1 MKKLFLFTALLCA
14 ALCCA
19 GSQIKVA
26 NSSGKVLTAFPVAA
40 EISETLCAA
49 DADSLEVTDPAGKKL
64 FCQWDDLNG
73 SGKVDAGD
81 EIAFLADLQPGENV
95 FVCRFFKGGAE
106 KSGKSTAN
114 VIENEWVKI
123 SQNKQKLLLRNIF
136 LKEGKN
142 TQFLAG
148 AFVLEPR
155 MDNSWKWDNSDLM
168 TEVVSCGPIR
178 KILRVA
184 MEKKNRENGK
194 TVRIIN
200 DLSIF
205 SGRKEILSKLT
216 FINTS
221 SGQLVQINTVNT
233 GMYQVMSD
241 GKNVISGLDFAGTNR
256 RGSAEAVAKGKVENA
271 SFLLRRPVAGQAVW
285 CDVSSGKSGFGM
297 VPAGA
302 ENVDNLLIR
311 SISGNKSIRM
321 SMLFAFEKAVLW
333 PGKSVSCAWWMIPH
347 NGGYTEV
354 EKFAE
359 AMNKV
364 KVAK

>member
-19 GSQIKVA
+19 QFQVKVVNTSA
-26 NSSGKVLTAFPVAA
+26 KTLAAFPVVA
-40 EISETLCAA
+40 EISETPGDS
-49 DADSLEVTDPAGKKL
+49 DADSLEVADSSGKKL
-64 FCQWDDLNG
+64 SCQWDDLNT

-95 FVCRFFKGGAE
+95 FVCRFFKGGAK

-114 VIENEWVKI
+114 VIENEWVKVA
-123 SQNKQKLLLRNIF
+123 QNKQKLLLRNIF
-136 LKEGKN
+136 LKEGKK
-142 TQFLAG
+142 TQCLAG

-155 MDNSWKWDNSDLM
+155 MDNSWKWDNSKLM
-168 TEVVSCGPIR
+168 TEVVSSGPIR

-184 MEKKNRENGK
+184 MEKKSRENGK
-194 TVRIIN
+194 TVSVIN
-200 DLSIF
+200 DLSLF
-205 SGRKEILSKLT
+205 LGGKEILSKLT
-216 FINTS
+216 FFNTS
-221 SGQLVQINTVNT
+221 TGQLVQINTVNT

-241 GKNVISGLDFAGTNR
+241 GKSVISGLDFAGTNR
-256 RGSAEAVAKGKVENA
+256 RGSVEAVAKGKVENS
-271 SFLLRRPVAGQAVW
+271 SFLLRRPVPGQAVW

-297 VPAGA
+297 IPTGA

-311 SISGNKSIRM
+311 SMSGNKSIRM

-347 NGGYTEV
+347 HGGYEEV

-359 AMNKV
+359 AMNSV

>member
-1 MKKLFLFTALLCA
+1 MKKLFLFPLMLCA

-19 GSQIKVA
+19 QFQIKVV
-26 NSSGKVLTAFPVAA
+26 NSNAKTLAAFPVVA
-40 EISETLCAA
+40 EITETACSA
-49 DADSLEVTDPAGKKL
+49 DAGSLEVTDASGKKL
-64 FCQWDDLNG
+64 FCQWDDLNT

-95 FVCRFFKGGAE
+95 FVCRFFKGNAVKVKNG
-106 KSGKSTAN
+106 SG
-114 VIENEWVKI
+114 VIENEWVKVV
-123 SQNKQKLLLRNIF
+123 QNKQKLLLRNIF
-136 LKEGKN
+136 LKEGKS

-148 AFVLEPR
+148 AFVLEPK
-155 MDNSWKWDNSDLM
+155 MDNSWKWDNSALM
-168 TEVVSCGPIR
+168 TEVVSSGPIR

-184 MEKKNRENGK
+184 MEKKSRENGK

-205 SGRKEILSKLT
+205 SGRKEILSKLVFT
-216 FINTS
+216 NTS

-241 GKNVISGLDFAGTNR
+241 GKNVISGLDCAGTNR

-285 CDVSSGKSGFGM
+285 CDVSSEKSGFGM
-297 VPAGA
+297 APAGA

-347 NGGYTEV
+347 HGGYEEV
-354 EKFAE
+354 EKLAE
-359 AMNKV
+359 AMNSV

>member
-1 MKKLFLFTALLCA
+1 MKKLFLFPALLCA

-19 GSQIKVA
+19 EIQIKVI
-26 NSSGKVLTAFPVAA
+26 NSNAETLAAFPVVAKIA
-40 EISETLCAA
+40 ETPGEA
-49 DADSLEVTDPAGKKL
+49 DADSLEIKDASGKKL
-64 FCQWDDLNG
+64 SCQWDDLNT

-81 EIAFLADLQPGENV
+81 EIAFSADLQPGENV
-95 FVCRFFKGGAE
+95 FVCRFFKGKAE
-106 KSGKSTAN
+106 KIKSSVSG
-114 VIENEWVKI
+114 IENEWVSV
-123 SQNKQKLLLRNIF
+123 SQHKQKLLLRSIF
-136 LKEGKN
+136 LKEGNKA
-142 TQFLAG
+142 QLLAG

-155 MDNSWKWDNSDLM
+155 MDNSWKWDNSKLM
-168 TEVVSCGPIR
+168 TEIISSGPVR

-184 MEKKNRENGK
+184 MEKKSRENGK

-205 SGRKEILSKLT
+205 TGRKEILSKLS
-216 FINTS
+216 FVNTS

-241 GKNVISGLDFAGTNR
+241 GKSVVSGLDFAGACR
-256 RGSAEAVAKGKVENA
+256 KGSAEPVAGGKIESG
-271 SFLLRRPVAGQAVW
+271 SFLLRRPVPGQAVW

-297 VPAGA
+297 APESA

-311 SISGNKSIRM
+311 TISGNKSIRM
-321 SMLFAFEKAVLW
+321 SILFAFEKAVLW

-347 NGGYTEV
+347 HGGYAAV

-359 AMNKV
+359 TMNRV
-364 KVAK
+364 KVVK